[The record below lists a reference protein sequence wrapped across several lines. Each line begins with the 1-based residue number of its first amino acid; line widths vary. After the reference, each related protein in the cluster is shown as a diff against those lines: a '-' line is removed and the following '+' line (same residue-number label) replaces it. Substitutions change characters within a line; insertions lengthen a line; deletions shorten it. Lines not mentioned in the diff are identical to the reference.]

1 MKELQSLNKFLWKY
15 RWRLIAG
22 FILVILSNYVALYS
36 IGYVG
41 TAVNQIETL
50 LTQYISDEI
59 RDLTQI
65 KKSLMYAALFFIGL
79 KIIAGFF
86 SVGVRLMIIATS
98 RHIEFDL
105 KNEIYKHYQKLSLS
119 FYKKNKTGDLMNR
132 ITEDVAYV
140 RQYLGP
146 GIMYPMDLI
155 SRATIILGFMINL
168 DPAMTLYTLA
178 PLPILSL
185 MIYKVAST
193 INRKSK
199 DVQQQQSTVS
209 SMVQD
214 TFSGIRVIKSFNS
227 EQSTKE
233 DYALEAINY
242 EKKALSLAQ
251 VEAFFS
257 PLMILVVGISN
268 LLILYVG
275 GIRYSSGELNLG
287 EIAQFFM
294 YLNMLIWPFTSLGF
308 VTMLIQRAEAS
319 MGRINEFMK
328 QSPDIINKVE
338 MKTPISGSIEFKN
351 VSYTYENTGIEALKN
366 VSFKLEKG
374 KSLAIMGKTGSG
386 KSTLVLLLARLLQP
400 SKGDILID
408 GFPYQDLNLSSLR
421 KAIGFVP
428 QEAFLF
434 SDSIS
439 HNILFG
445 AKKSRTLNDAIKY
458 AKKAVVHDNISR
470 FKDGYDTIL
479 GERGITLSGGQKQR
493 ISIARA
499 LIREPKILVFDDSL
513 SAVDTETEE
522 EILNNLKSEM
532 NQKTTLIITHRLSSA
547 KNADLIMVLDEGKV
561 IEFGTHTELL
571 AKQNAYYYLVKKQL
585 LDTETF

>member
-22 FILVILSNYVALYS
+22 FVLIVLSNYVALFS
-36 IGYVG
+36 ISYVG
-41 TAVNQIETL
+41 TAVNQIESL
-50 LTQYISDEI
+50 LSQYISGEI
-59 RDLTQI
+59 GDLSQV

-79 KIIAGFF
+79 KILAGFF
-86 SVGVRLMIIATS
+86 SVGVRLMVIATS

-105 KNEIYKHYQKLSLS
+105 KNEIYQHYQKLSLS

-132 ITEDVAYV
+132 ITEDVAFV

-146 GIMYPMDLI
+146 GIMYPMDLV

-168 DPAMTLYTLA
+168 DPIMTLYTLA
-178 PLPILSL
+178 PLPILSIL
-185 MIYKVAST
+185 IYKVAST

-199 DVQQQQSTVS
+199 NVQQQQSTVS

-227 EQSTKE
+227 EKSTKE
-233 DYALEAINY
+233 QYADEAIQY

-251 VEAFFS
+251 TEAFFS

-275 GIRYSSGELNLG
+275 GLRYSSGQLNLG

-319 MGRINEFMK
+319 MARINEFMNQK
-328 QSPDIINKVE
+328 PEIINTVE
-338 MKTPISGSIEFKN
+338 QETPISGSIEFKN
-351 VSYTYENTGIEALKN
+351 VSYTYENTGIKALKN
-366 VSFKLEKG
+366 ISFKLEKG

-400 SKGDILID
+400 TDGQILID
-408 GFPYQDLNLSSLR
+408 GVAYENLNLSSLR

-428 QEAFLF
+428 QEAYLF
-434 SDSIS
+434 SDSIA

-445 AKKSRTLNDAIKY
+445 AKEDKDLEDVKNYAIK
-458 AKKAVVHDNISR
+458 AAVHDNIIG
-470 FKDGYDTIL
+470 FKNRYDTIL
-479 GERGITLSGGQKQR
+479 GERGVTLSGGQKQR

-499 LIREPKILVFDDSL
+499 LIKEPEILVFDDSL

-547 KNADLIMVLDEGKV
+547 KNTDYIMVLDEGEV
-561 IEFGTHTELL
+561 VEFGTHTELL
-571 AKQNAYYYLVKKQL
+571 TKENAYYSLVKKQL
-585 LDTETF
+585 LESESS